1 MDGYI
6 VGIDPGNKVGYA
18 ILDLEGHII
27 EINSFKGNLS
37 KILLEISKYGRVLL
51 IGTDVMKV
59 PKFVKKA
66 SVQLG
71 AKVISPEYDLLLREK
86 RRKTKAYLKQ
96 SNTKLKDMHQL
107 DALAAA
113 LVAYRH
119 INSLFNKI
127 NNEIKDEKISKEV
140 KKIVLIENIP
150 IKHALK
156 KIY

>member
-18 ILDLEGHII
+18 ILDLDGNLV
-27 EINSFKGNLS
+27 EISSFKGNIS
-37 KILLEISKYGRVLL
+37 KILLEISKYGKVLL

-59 PKFVKKA
+59 PKFVKKV

-71 AKVISPEYDLLLREK
+71 AKVISQEYNLLLREK
-86 RRKTKAYLKQ
+86 RKKTKAYLKKI
-96 SNTKLKDMHQL
+96 NTKLKDMHQL

-119 INSLFNKI
+119 VKSLFNKI
-127 NNEIKDEKISKEV
+127 DNEIKDEKISKEV
-140 KKIVLIENIP
+140 KKIVLVENIP
-150 IKHALK
+150 IKHALE

>member
-18 ILDLEGHII
+18 ILDLDGNLV
-27 EINSFKGNLS
+27 EISSFKGNIS
-37 KILLEISKYGRVLL
+37 KILLEISKYGKVLL

-59 PKFVKKA
+59 PKFVKKV

-71 AKVISPEYDLLLREK
+71 AKVISPEYNLLLREK
-86 RRKTKAYLKQ
+86 RKKTKAYLKKI
-96 SNTKLKDMHQL
+96 NTKLKDMHQL

-119 INSLFNKI
+119 VKSLFNKI
-127 NNEIKDEKISKEV
+127 DNEIKDEKISKEV
-140 KKIVLIENIP
+140 KKIVLVENIP
-150 IKHALK
+150 IKHALE